1 MQHFTFV
8 THMDAS
14 RRKAVLLCKMW
25 GAFPINLPIFHIFE
39 GVKSVW
45 TSAESIELWHA
56 GSLEFGAFLKPIEI
70 PLRLLGLIP
79 LAAQPETT
87 VLPVHGNI
95 AVPSTKNTAKKFT
108 NKYWNRLKLNT
119 TFSVFCINCIGSII
133 YALATLRQNCVF
145 SHFFV
150 TFLGKNHKKLT
161 KN

>member
-8 THMDAS
+8 THSDAS
-14 RRKAVLLCKMW
+14 RLKAVLLYKTW

-56 GSLEFGAFLKPIEI
+56 GALEFGAFLEPIEI

-87 VLPVHGNI
+87 VFPVNGKI
-95 AVPSTKNTAKKFT
+95 TVPSTKNTVKKFT
-108 NKYWNRLKLNT
+108 NKFWSRLKVNT
-119 TFSVFCINCIGSII
+119 AFYVFCINCILHS
-133 YALATLRQNCVF
+133 Q
-145 SHFFV
+145 HFLKWKF
-150 TFLGKNHKKLT
+150 TAKSQYQKLNL
-161 KN
+161 KVQ